1 MTTGKLEQY
10 LNDNRERQL
19 AELTELLAIPSV
31 STEADHV
38 PDIRR
43 AAEMVR
49 QKLAGLGF
57 ESRLYET
64 ARHPLVYGE
73 YLVNPDAPTLLV
85 YGHYDV
91 QPPEPLEGWDTA
103 PFEPVVRDGK
113 IWARGASDDK
123 GQFLAHIMAAE
134 ALLAVDGTLPVNLKF
149 LIEGE
154 EEIGSPSLDAFI
166 DTNRELLKAD
176 AIIVSDGAMIAPDT
190 PSLTYGLRGLSY
202 IEVHVRTASRDLH
215 SGAFGGAAP
224 NPLNILARI
233 IAQLHDDAGRVT
245 VPGFY
250 DAVDS
255 IGEAER
261 ELLRQVPFDEER
273 FLGQAGIKTTAGEQ
287 AYSVLERIWTRPTL
301 DVNGIK
307 GGFQG
312 EGSKTV
318 IPATA
323 MAKISC
329 RLVPGQDHVTITRL
343 LGEHIRAL
351 TPDGVELEIID
362 LHGGQPAITPLESPA
377 VTAAAAAL
385 TEVYGREPVFTRT
398 GGTIPVVNTFQ
409 QQLHAPVVLFDL
421 GLETDNLHAPNEH
434 FSLNDYYRGIHASAL
449 LLRNY
454 PRSNPASGQA
464 ASTTSL

>member
-1 MTTGKLEQY
+1 MPAALEQY
-10 LNDNRERQL
+10 LNDNRQRQL
-19 AELTELLAIPSV
+19 DELIELLRIPSV
-31 STEADHV
+31 STEAEHAA
-38 PDIRR
+38 DIRR
-43 AAEMVR
+43 AAEAVQR
-49 QKLAGLGF
+49 KLAALGF
-57 ESRLYET
+57 NSEVLET
-64 ARHPLVYGE
+64 NGHPLVYGE
-73 YLVNPDAPTLLV
+73 YLVSDALPTVLV

-91 QPPEPLEGWDTA
+91 QPPEPLEGWDTP

-113 IWARGASDDK
+113 IHARGSSDDK

-166 DTNRELLKAD
+166 AANKQRLAAD
-176 AIIVSDGAMIAPDT
+176 AIVISDGAMIAPDT
-190 PSLTYGLRGLSY
+190 PSLTYGLRGLAY
-202 IEVHVRTASRDLH
+202 IEVHLRSASRDLH

-224 NPLNILARI
+224 NPISILARI
-233 IAQLHDDAGRVT
+233 IAQLHDAEGRVT
-245 VPGFY
+245 IPGFY
-250 DAVDS
+250 DAVDATS
-255 IGEAER
+255 EEER
-261 ELLRQVPFDEER
+261 QLLRQVPFNEQQ
-273 FLGQAGIKTTAGEQ
+273 FLGQAGIRTTAGEQ

-329 RLVPGQDHVTITRL
+329 RLVPGQDHETITRL
-343 LGEHIRAL
+343 LGEHIRSL
-351 TPDGVELEIID
+351 TPQGIEVEIKN
-362 LHGGQPAITPLESPA
+362 LHGGQPAITPLDSPA

-385 TEVYGREPVFTRT
+385 EEVFGRKPAFTRT

-409 QQLHAPVVLFDL
+409 QQLKVPVVMFDL

-434 FSLNDYYRGIHASAL
+434 FSLTDYYRGIHAAAL
-449 LLRNY
+449 MLRHY
-454 PRSNPASGQA
+454 GQG
-464 ASTTSL
+464 SR

>member
-1 MTTGKLEQY
+1 VTANSLEQY
-10 LNDNRERQL
+10 LSDNRERQL
-19 AELTELLAIPSV
+19 AELMELLAIPSI
-31 STEADHV
+31 STEPDHA

-43 AAEMVR
+43 AAGNVQ
-49 QKLAGLGF
+49 QKLAALGF
-57 ESRLYET
+57 ESRLYDT

-73 YLVNPDAPTLLV
+73 YQVSADAPTVLI

-91 QPPEPLEGWDTA
+91 QPPEPLEGWNTP
-103 PFEPVVRDGK
+103 PFEPVVREGK

-166 DTNRELLKAD
+166 GANRELLAAD

-190 PSLTYGLRGLSY
+190 PSLTYGLRGLAY
-202 IEVHVRTASRDLH
+202 IEVRLRTASRDLH

-224 NPLNILARI
+224 NPLNILSRI
-233 IAQLHDDAGRVT
+233 IAQLHDDEGRVA

-250 DAVDS
+250 DVVDA

-261 ELLRQVPFDEER
+261 QLLRQVPFNEER
-273 FLGQAGIKTTAGEQ
+273 FLDQAGIRTTAGEP

-351 TPDGVELEIID
+351 APEGVEVEIID
-362 LHGGQPAITPLESPA
+362 LHGGQPALTPLESPA

-385 TEVYGREPVFTRT
+385 AEVYGREPVFIRT

-409 QQLHAPVVLFDL
+409 QQLHSPVVLFDL

-434 FSLNDYYRGIHASAL
+434 FSLSDYYRGIHASAL
-449 LLRNY
+449 LLRNCAHMNA
-454 PRSNPASGQA
+454 PGSATG
-464 ASTTSL
+464 

>member
-1 MTTGKLEQY
+1 VTANSLEQY
-10 LNDNRERQL
+10 LSDNRERQL
-19 AELTELLAIPSV
+19 AELMELLAIPSI
-31 STEADHV
+31 STEPDHA

-43 AAEMVR
+43 AAGKVQ
-49 QKLAGLGF
+49 QKLAALGF
-57 ESRLYET
+57 ESRLYDT

-73 YLVNPDAPTLLV
+73 YRVSADAPTVLI

-91 QPPEPLEGWDTA
+91 QPPEPLEGWNTP
-103 PFEPVVRDGK
+103 PFEPVVREGK

-166 DTNRELLKAD
+166 GANRELLAAD

-190 PSLTYGLRGLSY
+190 PSLTYGLRGLAY
-202 IEVHVRTASRDLH
+202 IEVHLRTANRDLH

-224 NPLNILARI
+224 NPLNILSRI
-233 IAQLHDDAGRVT
+233 IAQLHDDEGRVA

-250 DAVDS
+250 DAVDA

-261 ELLRQVPFDEER
+261 QLLRQVPFNEER
-273 FLGQAGIKTTAGEQ
+273 FLDQAGIRTTAGEP

-351 TPDGVELEIID
+351 APEGVEVEIID
-362 LHGGQPAITPLESPA
+362 LHGGQPALTPLESPA

-385 TEVYGREPVFTRT
+385 AEVYGREPVFIRT

-409 QQLHAPVVLFDL
+409 QQLHSPVVLFDL
-421 GLETDNLHAPNEH
+421 GLETDKLHAPNEH
-434 FSLNDYYRGIHASAL
+434 FSLSDYYLGIHVSAL
-449 LLRNY
+449 LLHNCALINA
-454 PRSNPASGQA
+454 PDS
-464 ASTTSL
+464 STG